1 MIMRAENFDTILRSL
16 YGNAPGVVEA
26 QQLRYGELLSA
37 FRSKYGAGRD
47 VVLYSV
53 PGRTELCGNH
63 TDHNNGIVMAAAV
76 NLDIIAA
83 VSPSGRDEI
92 RISSS
97 GYEDE
102 FIVPLSKLEPN
113 EREHFSSTSIV
124 RGVAAGIAK
133 RGHCVRGFDAYIA
146 SDVLKGSGLSSSAAF
161 EICIAAI
168 LNGEFNEG
176 AIPPLELAI
185 VAQRAEN
192 IYFGKPSGLMDQ
204 VACAV
209 GGIVTIDFEDP
220 QNPIVSPVP
229 FDLAKHGY
237 RMVITDTGGS
247 HADLTHEYAAIR
259 SEMEA
264 VAGQF
269 GKKVLREVD
278 YGDLLANIAR
288 LRNVL
293 GDRAILRALH
303 FFGECDRV
311 EKLREAAQ
319 NEDMAAFLR
328 IVRESGDSSFEYNQN
343 AYCASA
349 PREQG
354 VPLALLRSQIALGDR
369 GAWRLQGGGFAGTIQ
384 AFMPEDMLT
393 SYRNALEG
401 VFGDGAC
408 HVLQFR
414 EQGPVRIPLTD
425 WEGL

>member
-1 MIMRAENFDTILRSL
+1 MMRTEDFDAILRDL
-16 YGNAPGVVEA
+16 YGNAPGMVDA
-26 QQLRYGELLSA
+26 QRLRYGELVSA
-37 FRSKYGAGRD
+37 FRSRYGAERD
-47 VVLYSV
+47 IALYSV

-63 TDHNNGIVMAAAV
+63 TDHNNGVVMAAAV

-83 VSPSGRDEI
+83 VAPSDRGEI
-92 RISSS
+92 RVSSA

-102 FIVPLSKLEPN
+102 FVVTLCELDRNPDE
-113 EREHFSSTSIV
+113 FFTSTAIV
-124 RGVAAGIAK
+124 RGVAAGMIE
-133 RGHCVRGFDAYIA
+133 RGHRVRGFDACIA

-161 EICIAAI
+161 EICIAAVI
-168 LNGEFNEG
+168 AGEFNDG

-185 VAQRAEN
+185 VTQWAEN

-209 GGIVTIDFEDP
+209 GGVMTIDFKNP
-220 QNPIVSPVP
+220 QQPDVLPVR

-237 RMVITDTGGS
+237 CMVITDTGGS

-259 SEMEA
+259 AEMET
-264 VAGQF
+264 VARQF
-269 GKKVLREVD
+269 GKKALREVD
-278 YGDLLANIAR
+278 DGELLANVAK
-288 LRNVL
+288 LRGEV

-303 FFGECDRV
+303 FFGECGRV
-311 EKLREAAQ
+311 EKLRDAAQ

-354 VPLALLRSQIALGDR
+354 VPLALLRAQIALGER

-384 AFMPEDMLT
+384 AFVPVELLA
-393 SYRNALEG
+393 SYCSALQG
-401 VFGDGAC
+401 IFGNGSC
-408 HVLQFR
+408 HVLHFR
-414 EQGPVRIPLTD
+414 GQGPVRLTAKK
-425 WEGL
+425 